1 MLKKILIRFNE
12 KTYQIYGCLQYPGY
26 TNYNLFIICF
36 LFRNNVPFSGLDIGN
51 KTQYPGLDGTHCVT
65 IMGLPYFGKYFT

>member
-1 MLKKILIRFNE
+1 MRKRIKYMAVYNTQGI
-12 KTYQIYGCLQYPGY
+12 QITIYS
-26 TNYNLFIICF
+26 LFVFYLEII
-36 LFRNNVPFSGLDIGN
+36 SGLDIGN